1 MNKQF
6 IIILSFTII
15 NCIELNIIKSKKNY
29 NSNNFRFLNKNYTIQ
44 SNKYKN
50 NFYHINIF
58 MGIPPQEFNLIIDTG
73 SNDFWVYDI
82 DCKECLFNNS
92 FKKNNSITFQNTEK
106 NKQLNYFSGTINGMI
121 CSDTLKLKDIILN
134 NFHFLLV
141 NESYINIRIDGII
154 GFNRKNENESFIE
167 QLFNNKM
174 IDKKIFVT
182 DFYNN
187 KIYISEI
194 PKYLI
199 GNDNITINYNRNNNT
214 KDWTIPIDNII
225 INNTIFHLN
234 ENDKNIIIDSGNNGL
249 IIPFKY
255 YEFFKENLFQQL
267 LNKKICSLEQI
278 SLSLLYLEFQIQC
291 NNNILNEELFL
302 LNNITFTIESNLFN
316 ISLISLFNKDEF
328 TFNINFIQTIL
339 FEKWIFGIQLL
350 ETHPIIFDKDN
361 NNLII
366 YKRNIKIIN
375 DKNKGKIERIIKIS
389 ILILIFILILLI
401 ILIICYLIYQNKHKI
416 TITKNIIEDKI
427 ANYNT
432 LN

>member
-6 IIILSFTII
+6 IIILSFSLI

-29 NSNNFRFLNKNYTIQ
+29 NSNKFRALNKNYIIQ
-44 SNKYKN
+44 TNKYKN

-58 MGIPPQEFNLIIDTG
+58 IGTPYQEFNLIIDTG
-73 SNDFWVYDI
+73 SNDFWIYDF

-92 FKKNNSITFQNTEK
+92 FNKNNSITFKKKEK
-106 NKQLNYFSGTINGMI
+106 NKQINFFSGTINGII
-121 CSDTLKLKDIILN
+121 CSDTLKLQDSILN
-134 NFHFLLV
+134 DFNFLLV
-141 NESYINIRIDGII
+141 NESYINIKIDGII
-154 GFNRKNENESFIE
+154 GLNRKIENESFIE
-167 QLFNNKM
+167 QLYNNKK

-199 GNDNITINYNRNNNT
+199 GYDNITINYNKYNDS
-214 KDWTIPIDNII
+214 KDWTIPIDKILINNSI
-225 INNTIFHLN
+225 INLN
-234 ENDKNIIIDSGNNGL
+234 ENDKNVIIDSGNNGL

-255 YEFFKENLFQQL
+255 YEFFKNNLFKQL

-291 NNNILNEELFL
+291 NNKILNEELFL
-302 LNNITFTIESNLFN
+302 LTNISFIIDSNLFN
-316 ISLISLFNKDEF
+316 ISLISLFDKDEF
-328 TFNINFIQTIL
+328 KFNINFIQTVL
-339 FEKWIFGIQLL
+339 FEKWIIGIQLL
-350 ETHPIIFDKDN
+350 ENHPIIFDKEN
-361 NNLII
+361 NSLII
-366 YKRNIKIIN
+366 YKKNIEIKN
-375 DKNKGKIERIIKIS
+375 DKNSGKIEQIIKIS

-401 ILIICYLIYQNKHKI
+401 LIIICYLIYHNKYRTKI
-416 TITKNIIEDKI
+416 TKKIIEDKVL
-427 ANYNT
+427 NYKT